1 MEADGEEK
9 FRVGAGREGWYT
21 ADFAM
26 NPALQVGVDENGLG
40 PRLGP
45 MIVTGALVAV
55 GDVEAFD
62 AAARAAGIGD
72 SKAVGAHG
80 AMRHLEGT
88 VLALLEVHLGLR
100 PANFSELSAALC
112 MQDDAALRALCPTG
126 DAPRMCFGA
135 PVPLPAFD
143 GVVTEARRDAARA
156 LLDAGGA
163 LRAVRYFSVCN
174 RRLHVEQDHGRSR
187 FDVDLARM
195 VDLVAALRR
204 EAGAPVRAVCG
215 KVGGRK
221 RYAQELER
229 LSPLVA
235 IEEESRRRAAYRVPS
250 VGSVAF
256 VQDADAS
263 DAAVGLASLVGKYVR
278 ELSMLRIHRDLV
290 GGVPD
295 LRPASGYHD
304 PVTTRYIQATTLVRA
319 ARHIPDDCFE
329 R

>member
-1 MEADGEEK
+1 M
-9 FRVGAGREGWYT
+9 
-21 ADFAM
+21 
-26 NPALQVGVDENGLG
+26 
-40 PRLGP
+40 
-45 MIVTGALVAV
+45 
-55 GDVEAFD
+55 
-62 AAARAAGIGD
+62 
-72 SKAVGAHG
+72 
-80 AMRHLEGT
+80 
-88 VLALLEVHLGLR
+88 
-100 PANFSELSAALC
+100 
-112 MQDDAALRALCPTG
+112 
-126 DAPRMCFGA
+126 
-135 PVPLPAFD
+135 
-143 GVVTEARRDAARA
+143 
-156 LLDAGGA
+156 
-163 LRAVRYFSVCN
+163 
-174 RRLHVEQDHGRSR
+174 
-187 FDVDLARM
+187 
-195 VDLVAALRR
+195 
-204 EAGAPVRAVCG
+204 RAVCG